1 MARRMLVAGNWKMH
15 GWPQTADGSADGWS
29 DADMTALNERARHAP
44 VDVAICPPAT
54 LIHQWARAGQALTIG
69 GQDCHA
75 QPAGAFTGWLS
86 AEMLRDAGASLVIVG
101 HSERR
106 AGACESDA
114 DVRAKAQAGLRAG
127 LRVIVCVGE
136 SEAVREAGGHVAHVL
151 AQVAGSLPATVTDSI
166 AIAYEPIWAIGT
178 GKTATPADVAEM
190 HAAIRAKL
198 RDLAPDAA
206 DAADAVNILYG
217 GSVNAGNAAELF
229 AIPDVDGAL
238 VGGASLKPAT
248 FLPIVEAAAM
258 VGEARDGAAQA
269 QRRGS

>member
-1 MARRMLVAGNWKMH
+1 MTRRMLVAGNWKMH
-15 GWPQTADGSADGWS
+15 GWPKRADGADDGWS
-29 DADMTALNERARHAP
+29 MDEVRALNERARTLP
-44 VDVAICPPAT
+44 LDVAICPPAT
-54 LIHQWARAGQALTIG
+54 LISDWAMTGPALWIG

-75 QPAGAFTGWLS
+75 APNGAFTGWLS

-114 DVRAKAQAGLRAG
+114 DVRAKAEAGLRAG
-127 LRVIVCVGE
+127 LRVIICVGE

-151 AQVAGSLPATVTDSI
+151 AQVAGSLPTVVNDNV

-206 DAADAVNILYG
+206 DAVTVLYG
-217 GSVNAGNAAELF
+217 GSVNAANAADLF

-238 VGGASLKPAT
+238 VGGASLKAAT

-258 VGEARDGAAQA
+258 VGEARDGAAPA
-269 QRRGS
+269 QRSGS